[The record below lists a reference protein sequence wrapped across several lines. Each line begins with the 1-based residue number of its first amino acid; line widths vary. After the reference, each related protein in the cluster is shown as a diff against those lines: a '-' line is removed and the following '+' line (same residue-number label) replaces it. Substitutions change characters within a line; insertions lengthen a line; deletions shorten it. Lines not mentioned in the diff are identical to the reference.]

1 MRAVYVS
8 PRTNEGSAFQRH
20 VALIWTVSGHTYGV
34 GFHTVH
40 GVRPTFDLDVALARG
55 VRLIAPADS

>member
-20 VALIWTVSGHTYGV
+20 VVLIWTVSGHTYGV
-34 GFHTVH
+34 GFHNVH